1 MPAPGEE
8 KGILVK
14 RRDFL
19 IAATTATMSA
29 ALPAN
34 GRTETEP
41 VKRSPLGVAWT
52 SFMGTRRVNDPL
64 ELAKVAV
71 SLLASGIQC
80 PMPDLSDS
88 TVRQL
93 RGVLEG
99 QGLYFE
105 SAASVPFKESDTE
118 LFEKQLS
125 AAKAAGARCVRLAC
139 LSGRRYE
146 NFHSM
151 AEWREF
157 VTRSRDGIRRMVGL
171 AERARL
177 AVAMENHKDWTAE
190 EMAALMKEYSSEYLG
205 VCLDF
210 GNNLSLL
217 DDPYEVVEALAP
229 YTIST
234 HMKDCRVSMGPNG
247 LLLGDVVLGDGVLD
261 LARVQELLRKGG
273 RNPKLSLE
281 MITRDALEVP
291 VLSPDYWATF
301 PERQGIRLARI
312 VELGAKRPVEPASLA
327 ILSKE
332 ERGLLEERNI
342 RRCLEWASAN
352 VAWKN

>member
-1 MPAPGEE
+1 VPVPGEE
-8 KGILVK
+8 MRILVK

-19 IAATTATMSA
+19 IAALPA
-29 ALPAN
+29 ALPAIA
-34 GRTETEP
+34 RTETEP

-52 SFMGTRRVNDPL
+52 SFMGARRVNDPL
-64 ELAKVAV
+64 ELADIAV
-71 SLLASGIQC
+71 SLGAAGIQG
-80 PMPDLSDS
+80 PMPDLSDAA
-88 TVRQL
+88 VRQL
-93 RGVLEG
+93 RGKLEHNE
-99 QGLYFE
+99 LFFE
-105 SAASVPFKESDTE
+105 SASSVPFKESDAPR
-118 LFEKQLS
+118 FEQQLA

-146 NFHSM
+146 SFHSM

-157 VTRSRDGIRRMVGL
+157 VARSKDGIRRMVAL
-171 AERARL
+171 AERAHL
-177 AVAMENHKDWTAE
+177 AVAMENHKDWTGE

-217 DDPYEVVEALAP
+217 DDPYEVIEALAP

-234 HMKDCRVSMGPNG
+234 HMKDSRVSMGPKG

-261 LARVQELLRKGG
+261 MQRILELLRKGG

-291 VLSPDYWATF
+291 VLSPNYWATF
-301 PERQGIRLARI
+301 PERQGIRLARV

-327 ILSKE
+327 TLSKE
-332 ERGLLEERNI
+332 DRGLLEERNI

-352 VAWKN
+352 VAWKK

>member
-1 MPAPGEE
+1 
-8 KGILVK
+8 
-14 RRDFL
+14 
-19 IAATTATMSA
+19 
-29 ALPAN
+29 
-34 GRTETEP
+34 
-41 VKRSPLGVAWT
+41 
-52 SFMGTRRVNDPL
+52 MGARRVGDPL
-64 ELAKVAV
+64 QLAK
-71 SLLASGIQC
+71 LALSFGAAGIQG

-88 TVRQL
+88 AVREV
-93 RGVLEG
+93 RATLESS
-99 QGLYFE
+99 GLYFE
-105 SAASVPFKESDTE
+105 SAASIPFKESDAA

-151 AEWREF
+151 PEWREF
-157 VTRSRDGIRRMVGL
+157 VSRSKDGIRRMVTL

-177 AVAMENHKDWTAE
+177 AVAMENHKDWTGE
-190 EMAALMKEYSSEYLG
+190 ELAALIKEYSSEYLG

-234 HMKDCRVSMGPNG
+234 HMKDSRVSMSPKA

-261 LARVQELLRKGG
+261 IARILELLRKGG

-281 MITRDALEVP
+281 MITRNALEIP
-291 VLSPDYWATF
+291 VLSPGYWATF
-301 PERQGIRLARI
+301 PERQGIRLARV
-312 VELGAKRPVEPASLA
+312 VELGAKRPVLPAVLDSL
-327 ILSKE
+327 SNE
-332 ERGLLEERNI
+332 DRVSLEERNI